1 MIAGTL
7 AVALYLGSLFVF
19 TKGYAEVDRV
29 KKCNGSEYVASQVQ
43 MYVVPFAMPEI
54 ATK

>member
-19 TKGYAEVDRV
+19 AKCYAEVDREE
-29 KKCNGSEYVASQVQ
+29 KCNGTEYVTSQVQ

-54 ATK
+54 AIK